1 MEELKEKDQQI
12 NQNHTKNHVEQESTT
27 QKSQGDVVMT
37 EQKQDEPIITENLVT
52 ENISTPTTD

>member
-12 NQNHTKNHVEQESTT
+12 NQNHSNHVEQESTT
-27 QKSQGDVVMT
+27 QKSLADVVMT
-37 EQKQDEPIITENLVT
+37 EQKQDEPIITENLIT